1 MYLQLK
7 LNLGITLLFSLLIFF
22 NITNASTNE
31 KDYFLTL
38 KNNKVNLRDGPSKD
52 YPIILVYKKKYLPV
66 EILDSWENWR
76 KIRDIENNSGWIH
89 IALLS
94 KKKSAI
100 NQDNN
105 SIIFSSNTVY
115 SQPLVKVEK
124 GRLLL
129 IKKCNYEWC
138 KVTSG
143 GYIGWMKKKSLWG
156 KIK

>member
-1 MYLQLK
+1 MKYKNKKVIIL
-7 LNLGITLLFSLLIFF
+7 LNLVLISFF
-22 NITNASTNE
+22 VINCTDAGE
-31 KDYFLTL
+31 LKKFLTL

-76 KIRDIENNSGWIH
+76 KVRDVENNSGWIH

-100 NQDNN
+100 NQDND

-129 IKKCNYEWC
+129 VKKCNYEWC
-138 KVTSG
+138 KVTSA
-143 GYIGWMKKKSLWG
+143 GYIGWIKKKSLWG
-156 KIK
+156 KIN